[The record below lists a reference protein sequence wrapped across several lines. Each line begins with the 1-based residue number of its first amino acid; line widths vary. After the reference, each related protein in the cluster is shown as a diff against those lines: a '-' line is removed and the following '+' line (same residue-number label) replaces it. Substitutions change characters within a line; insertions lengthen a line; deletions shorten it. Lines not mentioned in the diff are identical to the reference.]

1 MFDIVDKPYKILFQG
16 DSITFANRI
25 KFLRGSLGNG
35 YCNIIGDYLEENYK
49 GQVNCINKGI
59 YGDTTTKLKKR
70 WQKDSLEGTVD
81 VLSLL
86 IGINDTW
93 RRYDRGIFTSEKK
106 FEENYRYFLNSIK
119 RKNPQIKII
128 LMSPFL
134 IPINEKQNKWYED
147 LNSKIKIVEKLAEEF
162 KAIYIPLNDIFKSI
176 LDMGIDKKE
185 LTRDGVHPTLKG
197 HEIIAKQW
205 IKAINV

>member
-25 KFLRGSLGNG
+25 KFLKGSLGNG
-35 YCNIIGDYLEENYK
+35 YCNIIGNYLEENYE

-70 WQKDSLEGTVD
+70 WEKDSLESTVD

-93 RRYDRGIFTSEKK
+93 RRYDRGVYTSEKK

-119 RKNPQIKII
+119 KKNPEIKII

-134 IPINEKQNKWYED
+134 IPIKEKQLKWQED
-147 LNSKIKIVEKLAEEF
+147 LNLKIDIVKKLAEEF
-162 KAIYIPLNDIFKSI
+162 ETIYIPLNEVFESI
-176 LDMGIDKKE
+176 LNMGIDKNE
-185 LTRDGVHPTLKG
+185 LTKDGVHPTLKG

-205 IKAINV
+205 IKAMKL